1 MFLFIEN
8 QGQYT
13 PFGNMYISDEKGRTF
28 SLSMTNVVKG
38 VAVDFEKVNSL
49 DGTYIVNR
57 YMKPLSTD
65 YASKPNPEFMEFDE
79 SDMVRQDI

>member
-1 MFLFIEN
+1 
-8 QGQYT
+8 
-13 PFGNMYISDEKGRTF
+13 MYISDEKGRTF

-65 YASKPNPEFMEFDE
+65 YPSKPKPEIMEFDE
-79 SDMVRQDI
+79 SDIIRNDIQKQKM